1 MEKRGAQAVQGGLI
15 WVPPT
20 ALDTI
25 HWYIYLAENFLTS
38 VAKYK
43 PTHGAR
49 ILLQP
54 LRTKQP
60 HRRIS
65 GVLPTVT
72 VTLTPLSV
80 PVAPPSR

>member
-1 MEKRGAQAVQGGLI
+1 M
-15 WVPPT
+15 PPT

-25 HWYIYLAENFLTS
+25 HWYMYLGYVYLAENFLTS
-38 VAKYK
+38 VAKYE
-43 PTHGAR
+43 PTQGAR